1 MQPVKL
7 LDYFFVL
14 RPMLFFQGWTL
25 TLAGY
30 YVARAV
36 TGDDWNIPSADW
48 FPLFQIFL
56 STALF
61 MGWVFIRNQIE
72 DIETD
77 KKNQKLFLISGNHIP
92 LRHAIIEARWLLVLA
107 LACAWWMGWIFFL
120 LFTIAWISGI
130 FYNERPFRWKN
141 RPILGIIVN
150 VLGGQLFFI
159 VGWLIR
165 KPLEP
170 ALFLITLP
178 YILLSVAFYIYTTL
192 FDVRGDEATGK
203 ITFSVRFGM
212 RKAAVT
218 GLLFLIAGLNVGFYV
233 RDYFISI
240 IILLSLPLCIYLT
253 FKTTCENANKAV
265 KVSLAVFSLGVCV
278 SFPPYLL
285 LMIVFFCF
293 TKAYYKLR
301 FNFNYPNFKAES

>member
-30 YVARAV
+30 YVAR
-36 TGDDWNIPSADW
+36 TDRLDWNIPAEDW
-48 FPLFQIFL
+48 FPLFQIFF

-77 KKNQKLFLISGNHIP
+77 KRNQKLFLISGNHIP
-92 LRHAIIEARWLLVLA
+92 LWHAVIEARLLLA
-107 LACAWWMGWIFFL
+107 FALVCAVWMGWIFFL
-120 LFTIAWISGI
+120 LFAAALVLGI

-141 RPILGIIVN
+141 RPILGIFVN

-170 ALFLITLP
+170 TLFLIMLP

-192 FDVRGDEATGK
+192 FDVHGDEATGK

-218 GLLFLIAGLNVGFYV
+218 GLLFLIAGLATGYYV
-233 RDYFISI
+233 DDYFISI
-240 IILLSLPLCIYLT
+240 VILLSLPLCIYLT

-278 SFPPYLL
+278 SFPPYLF
-285 LMIVFFCF
+285 LMIAFFYF
-293 TKAYYKLR
+293 TKVYYKLR